1 MSALSGEVAT
11 FWRQG
16 YLLVRGAFAA
26 EEMAVL
32 REVIRRHDAMRAHAE
47 RARERSAGPTRPSF
61 ETIFVWNDTAGNDVF
76 AKATR
81 SHKVVDRFEA
91 IFGDEVYVYHN
102 KIALKYPGVVGF
114 SHHQDYAYWYGMG
127 NVFPDMGTVYIAVD
141 RATRENGCLKLV
153 SGSHRLGRL
162 DHVDRVPGS
171 DTGVDPERLE
181 QVLKVLPEEAL
192 EMEPGDMVLFHCNT
206 LHASDDNRSDAPR
219 VALLGCYNTRHN
231 SPYKQA
237 HGHPAFHHQE
247 RIREPITDADLE
259 NLPDF
264 A

>member
-1 MSALSGEVAT
+1 M
-11 FWRQG
+11 Q
-16 YLLVRGAFAA
+16 
-26 EEMAVL
+26 
-32 REVIRRHDAMRAHAE
+32 AHAQ
-47 RARERSAGPTRPSF
+47 RALERSSGPTRPSF
-61 ETIFVWNDTAGNDVF
+61 ETIFVWNDTAGVDVF

-114 SHHQDYAYWYGMG
+114 SYHQDYAYWYKMG
-127 NVFPDMGTVYIAVD
+127 NLFPDMGTVYIAVD
-141 RATRENGCLKLV
+141 RATRENGCLKV
-153 SGSHRLGRL
+153 VAGSHLLGRL

-171 DTGVDPERLE
+171 DTGVDPGRLRE
-181 QVLKVLPEEAL
+181 VLKALPEDVL

-206 LHASDDNRSDAPR
+206 LHASDDNRSNASR

-231 SPYKQA
+231 SPYEQV

-247 RIREPITDADLE
+247 RIREPITEADLE